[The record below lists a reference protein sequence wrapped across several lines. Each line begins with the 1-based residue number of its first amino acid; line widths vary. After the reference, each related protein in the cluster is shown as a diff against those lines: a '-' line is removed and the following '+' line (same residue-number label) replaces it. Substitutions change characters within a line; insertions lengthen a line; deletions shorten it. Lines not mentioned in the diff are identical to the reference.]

1 MDSKQSTRIIG
12 LDWATKADKVGV
24 VSALSID
31 GGKRCVIERAE
42 SLARLASVKASSASH
57 GAPCVSALDALTKS
71 EESTRTLLC
80 IDAPLGWPDPFRAW
94 MSDHGAG
101 EGAPL
106 EVDFDRFFRRA
117 TDDVVAKL
125 TGKRPLEVSANFIGR
140 TAGSVLAMLSR
151 LRGERAE
158 DWPALTRSIDA
169 DAEFSQGIIEVYP
182 GALLTCLE
190 TDSRGYKKSK
200 TRRGELLEELSA
212 LYALEAGGEEA
223 YLIDNDHVF
232 DALMCVCAGLDFL
245 AGRVQDPP
253 DDFDIKG
260 EGWIWIRPPELDT
273 PER

>member
-1 MDSKQSTRIIG
+1 MDFERNTRIIG

-42 SLARLASVKASSASH
+42 SLARLAGVKASSDSH
-57 GAPCVSALDALTKS
+57 GEACVSALDALTRS
-71 EESTRTLLC
+71 EEPTQTLLC

-101 EGAPL
+101 QGAPL
-106 EVDFDRFFRRA
+106 EVDFDRFFRRV
-117 TDDVVAKL
+117 TDDVVAKI

-140 TAGSVLAMLSR
+140 TAGSILAMLAR

-158 DWPALTRSIDA
+158 DWPALTRSGGA
-169 DAEFSQGIIEVYP
+169 DVSFSQGIIEVYP

-200 TRRGELLEELSA
+200 ARRGELLNELSA
-212 LYALEAGGEEA
+212 LYALEAGVEEA
-223 YLIDNDHVF
+223 HLIDNDHVF

-253 DDFDIKG
+253 DNLDIKG